1 MAQKT
6 QTFET
11 RIDLSEKTRTA
22 MVKLLNQQ
30 LADTFDLYSQIKQ
43 SHWNEGH
50 RLHPAPRALDDSQ
63 RRGIY

>member
-43 SHWNEGH
+43 SHWNVKGMDFMQ
-50 RLHPAPRALDDSQ
+50 PRAF
-63 RRGIY
+63 